1 MEIIKKNRLVPVSC
15 KMQLQQ
21 QSSPVS
27 SITSEELIY
36 VDEIRKKYGSYDGV
50 LKRLSFKKIGAIGRE
65 PGRAITANVPSF
77 IRLDKTFGRGAAKRW
92 LFEHLKSLL
101 LHMSIDSDKMS
112 DPQIAEL
119 ADIIAARYPWL
130 KLTEFML
137 FEFYF
142 IAGQYGR
149 FYGESS
155 YFLTITQGLLKFL
168 EERKLLYAV
177 IEREAEEAKLPRR
190 EVGISWEEHCRS
202 MGIVGKPPQPGHLCR
217 LLNELSYAT
226 REHLQSTGQ

>member
-1 MEIIKKNRLVPVSC
+1 
-15 KMQLQQ
+15 
-21 QSSPVS
+21 
-27 SITSEELIY
+27 
-36 VDEIRKKYGSYDGV
+36 
-50 LKRLSFKKIGAIGRE
+50 
-65 PGRAITANVPSF
+65 
-77 IRLDKTFGRGAAKRW
+77 
-92 LFEHLKSLL
+92 
-101 LHMSIDSDKMS
+101 MSIDSDKMS